1 MNTKTLLY
9 QGTTWELSRSH
20 ISTGVNAVAPK
31 ATYNLVR
38 VHTVDGIQKHSE
50 VFAGYSEDRALD
62 YLHNLWGSRPV
73 ARIVLD
79 SFNELSDHEAKIVR
93 PNTTRPSISGL
104 PRSPAEAFANL

>member
-9 QGTTWELSRSH
+9 QGTTWELSSSH

-31 ATYNLVR
+31 ATYDLVR
-38 VHTVDGIQKHSE
+38 LRTVDGIQRRLE

-62 YLHNLWGSRPV
+62 YLHDLWGSRPT
-73 ARIVLD
+73 ARLVMN
-79 SFNELSDHEAKIVR
+79 SFNEVADHDAKIVR
-93 PNTTRPSISGL
+93 PTTPRPSISGL